1 MASKPNVLWAQRKD
15 SVLVTVELTNVA
27 DMKIS
32 LEERKLEFSGA
43 SDGIDYAFSLA
54 LFGPIDTSGSKYSTK
69 RLVEIF
75 LKKKGEE
82 SWDKL
87 AEGKNPFVKCDWSK
101 WADSDDEDEKP
112 GFDTASMGAIDTGE
126 STETDLPDV
135 DSDVSLDDLDEP
147 LDIED

>member
-1 MASKPNVLWAQRKD
+1 MASKPNVIWAQRKD

-32 LEERKLEFSGA
+32 LEEKKLDFSGS
-43 SDGIDYAFSLA
+43 SDGVAYAFSLS
-54 LFGPIDTSGSKYSTK
+54 LFAPIDTSGSKYSTK
-69 RLVEIF
+69 RLVEIY
-75 LKKKGEE
+75 LKKQSPD

-112 GFDTASMGAIDTGE
+112 GFDTANMGAIDAGE
-126 STETDLPDV
+126 SNETDVPDV
-135 DSDVSLDDLDEP
+135 NSDVALDDLDEP